1 MLKFGFHIIQLIIKV
16 LLQFNTSRKETLELI
31 KQLESKHQGRF
42 TPSAIQ
48 KACRFQGV
56 QQLLIND
63 AFANLIDRD
72 TNEFERTS
80 NKLYFIL
87 TGLYD
92 DIIDQKILSIEE
104 LDELFSN
111 PLNNSSTLFEV
122 KALVD
127 VHLQLIKRTKF
138 PDQYKSTLAKIH
150 QAQKDSIQQFNSQI
164 DSTKILD
171 ITLRKGGYS
180 LLMCR
185 HYIDLPNAE
194 QMDQCWYQLGGIIQ
208 FTNDLYDIYKD
219 LQEGIYTYPNT
230 STNFQDLKA
239 SFEQLTND
247 WKKTIDTLPFSKSQ
261 KDKLLIQLSIIP
273 AFGYIALENLSKLQN
288 NHGNLPKLSEVE
300 RKDLII
306 DMEKTTNRFKLI
318 RHAYH
323 IAKSN

>member
-1 MLKFGFHIIQLIIKV
+1 MLKFTYHITRIIIKAV
-16 LLQFNTSRKETLELI
+16 FDFNKSALKTKLLMQELENT
-31 KQLESKHQGRF
+31 HQGRF

-63 AFANLIDRD
+63 AFANLIERN

-92 DIIDQKILSIEE
+92 DIIDQKILSTEE

-111 PLNNSSTLFEV
+111 PLNNNSTLFEV

-127 VHLQLIKRTKF
+127 VHLQLLKRTKY
-138 PDQYKSTLAKIH
+138 PDQYKNTLAKIH

-164 DSTKILD
+164 DQCNLLD

-185 HYIDLPNAE
+185 HYIDLPQSE
-194 QMDQCWYQLGGIIQ
+194 EMDQCWYQLGGIIQ

-219 LQEGIYTYPNT
+219 VHEGIYTYPNT
-230 STNFQDLKA
+230 STNFEDLKS
-239 SFEQLTND
+239 SFEQLTNT
-247 WKKTIDTLPFSKSQ
+247 WKTTIDTLPFSKSQ
-261 KDKLLIQLSIIP
+261 KVKLLIQLSIIP
-273 AFGYIALENLSKLQN
+273 AFGYIALDNLSKLQDQK
-288 NHGNLPKLSEVE
+288 GVLPKFSEVL

-306 DMEKTTNRFKLI
+306 DMEKTKNRFKLI

>member
-1 MLKFGFHIIQLIIKV
+1 MFKFGFHIIQLIIKV

-48 KACRFQGV
+48 KACKFQGV

-92 DIIDQKILSIEE
+92 DIIDQKILSTEE

-164 DSTKILD
+164 DPTNVLD

-219 LQEGIYTYPNT
+219 LQEGIFTYPNT
-230 STNFQDLKA
+230 STNFKDLNA

-247 WKKTIDTLPFSKSQ
+247 LKKTIDTLPFSKSQ

>member
-1 MLKFGFHIIQLIIKV
+1 MFKFIYHFIQLIGKV
-16 LLQFNTSRKETLELI
+16 LLQFNTSKNDTLDLI
-31 KQLESKHQGRF
+31 KQLELTHHGKF
-42 TPSAIQ
+42 TLSAIQ
-48 KACRFQGV
+48 KASRFQGV

-63 AFANLIDRD
+63 AFANLMDRD

-92 DIIDQKILSIEE
+92 DIIDQKILSTEE

-111 PLNNSSTLFEV
+111 PLNNRSTLFEV

-127 VHLQLIKRTKF
+127 VHLQLLKRTKF
-138 PDQYKSTLAKIH
+138 PDQYKSALAKIH
-150 QAQKDSIQQFNSQI
+150 QAQKDSLQQFNSQI
-164 DSTKILD
+164 DPTNVLD

-185 HYIDLPNAE
+185 NYIDLPSSE
-194 QMDQCWYQLGGIIQ
+194 QIDICWYQLGGIIQ
-208 FTNDLYDIYKD
+208 FTNDLYDVYKD
-219 LQEGIYTYPNT
+219 VQEGIYTYPNT
-230 STNFQDLKA
+230 SSNFNDLRDC
-239 SFEQLTND
+239 FDQLTND
-247 WKKTIDTLPFSKSQ
+247 WKKTIDNLPFSKSQ

-273 AFGYIALENLSKLQN
+273 AFGYIALDNLSKLQEQQ
-288 NHGNLPKLSEVE
+288 GVLPKFSEVL
-300 RKDLII
+300 RKELII
-306 DMEKTTNRFKLI
+306 DMEKTKNRIKLV

>member
-1 MLKFGFHIIQLIIKV
+1 MFKFGFHIIQLIIKV
-16 LLQFNTSRKETLELI
+16 LFQFNTSRKETLELI
-31 KQLESKHQGRF
+31 KQIESKHQGRF

-63 AFANLIDRD
+63 AFANLIERD

-92 DIIDQKILSIEE
+92 DIIDQKILSTEE

-127 VHLQLIKRTKF
+127 VHLQLLKRTKF
-138 PDQYKSTLAKIH
+138 PDQYKSTLANIH

-164 DSTKILD
+164 APTNVLD

-208 FTNDLYDIYKD
+208 FTNDFYDIYKD
-219 LQEGIYTYPNT
+219 LQEGIFTYPNT
-230 STNFQDLKA
+230 SSNFNDLRDC
-239 SFEQLTND
+239 FEQLTND

-273 AFGYIALENLSKLQN
+273 AFGYIALENLSKLQD

>member
-1 MLKFGFHIIQLIIKV
+1 MIKFGLHIIQIIVKV
-16 LLQFNTSRKETLELI
+16 LFQFKTSQKETLELI
-31 KQLESKHQGRF
+31 KELESKHQVQF

-48 KACRFQGV
+48 KASRFQGV
-56 QQLLIND
+56 QQLIIND
-63 AFANLIDRD
+63 AFANLIERD

-92 DIIDQKILSIEE
+92 DIIDQKILSTEE

-127 VHLQLIKRTKF
+127 VHLKLLKRTKD

-150 QAQKDSIQQFNSQI
+150 QAQKDSIQQFNGQI
-164 DSTKILD
+164 DQDTLLE

-185 HYIDLPNAE
+185 QYIDLPNSE

-219 LQEGIYTYPNT
+219 VQEGIHTYPNR
-230 STNFQDLKA
+230 STNLKDLKNCYN
-239 SFEQLTND
+239 QLINT
-247 WKKTIDTLPFSKSQ
+247 WKTTIDTLPFSKSQ

-273 AFGYIALENLSKLQN
+273 AFGFIALDNLSKLQ
-288 NHGNLPKLSEVE
+288 HYQGKLPDFSEVN
-300 RKDLII
+300 RKDLIV
-306 DMEKTTNRFKLI
+306 DMEKTKNRFKLI
-318 RHAYH
+318 QYAYN
-323 IAKSN
+323 IVNSN